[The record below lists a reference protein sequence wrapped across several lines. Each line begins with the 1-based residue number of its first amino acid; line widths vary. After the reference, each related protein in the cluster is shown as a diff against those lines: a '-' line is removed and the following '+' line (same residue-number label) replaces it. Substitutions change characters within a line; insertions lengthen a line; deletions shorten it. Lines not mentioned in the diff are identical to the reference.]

1 HLLEVV
7 RSLDGPVHSIH
18 AFQEP
23 EMGLP
28 LLLRPHAFR
37 HVHGGADV
45 LDELAGGAEHGMADD
60 VDALYRSVRKN
71 DAVIHLIVHP
81 LTGRLV
87 DDVANPPSVLRMNAP
102 ANVVRRRSSA
112 LRNEAKQAEIFLG
125 CVGWLPG
132 ADIPPPA
139 AR

>member
-1 HLLEVV
+1 
-7 RSLDGPVHSIH
+7 SLDGPVHSIH

-45 LDELAGGAEHGMADD
+45 LDELAGGAEHGMADG
-60 VDALYRSVRKN
+60 VDGLHRSVRKN
-71 DAVIHLIVHP
+71 DAVIHLIVHS
-81 LTGRLV
+81 LTSGLLDDV
-87 DDVANPPSVLRMNAP
+87 DDPPSVHRMA
-102 ANVVRRRSSA
+102 A
-112 LRNEAKQAEIFLG
+112 LETL
-125 CVGWLPG
+125 
-132 ADIPPPA
+132 